1 MNCKNCGV
9 IIEDGAAFCP
19 NCGAAI
25 QAEAP
30 VYEQPAA
37 PVAEPV
43 AEPTAPV
50 YEQPVA
56 PAYEQ
61 PVAPAYEQPVEAP
74 QLVMEDPG
82 KKQGTTAMI
91 LGIIAAALTLVC
103 GCSCGCL
110 GLFIPIVLGVIGLIF
125 GIKANK
131 ASKAAGF
138 KNTQALVGII
148 LSALTLGIGAIWVL
162 IAVLSNGFMLLSD
175 PDALGDMFEESFEI
189 FEDILDY

>member
-43 AEPTAPV
+43 AEPAAPV

-56 PAYEQ
+56 P
-61 PVAPAYEQPVEAP
+61 VYEQPVEAP

-103 GCSCGCL
+103 GCSCGCF

-162 IAVLSNGFMLLSD
+162 IAVLSNGLMLLSD
-175 PDALGDMFEESFEI
+175 PDALGDMLEESFEI
-189 FEDILDY
+189 FEDVLDY